1 MGWRLCARIRT
12 WGQIP
17 TQGVLTRVDIS
28 GGIQAS
34 LAGRYALA
42 LFELARDQKKLD
54 RVASDLGTLRAAL
67 AESEDLRTL
76 TTSPLIGRQAA
87 EKAVA
92 ATAAT
97 LKLDTIT
104 ANFLGVL
111 AANRRLA
118 RLDSVIRAFNTLAAR
133 HRGEITAEVTSAHP
147 LDPGQV
153 DALKANLRTRYG
165 TDIAVE
171 SHVNP
176 AILGG
181 LVVKVGSQ
189 MIDGSIR
196 TKLNTLAQ
204 AMKG

>member
-1 MGWRLCARIRT
+1 M
-12 WGQIP
+12 
-17 TQGVLTRVDIS
+17 DIS

-42 LFELARDQKKLD
+42 LFELARDENKLD
-54 RVASDLGTLRAAL
+54 AVAADLAALRAAL
-67 AESEDLRTL
+67 DESEDFRTL
-76 TTSPLIGRQAA
+76 TTSPLIGRQ
-87 EKAVA
+87 ETVKAVA
-92 ATAAT
+92 AAAKAM
-97 LKLDTIT
+97 KLDDVT
-104 ANFLGVL
+104 ARFLGVL
-111 AANRRLA
+111 ATNRRLS
-118 RLDSVIRAFNTLAAR
+118 RLGAIIRAFNLLAAR

-147 LDPGQV
+147 LDKGQV
-153 DALKANLRTRYG
+153 DALKANLRGRFG

-171 SHVNP
+171 SRVDP